1 MDTFPLFVPSN
12 AYRENHKLLSSGFP
26 VIEKSTGYL
35 LVRWLFPFFGI
46 ILLMGRCD
54 LVYDDPRPCGDP
66 DSLQS
71 KRSLGGL
78 IFGPCKSFVSV
89 PRCFIIGEA
98 ISSNLLPL
106 HYLSPEF
113 LLCRSI
119 SVSDFNFISPVKL
132 ILPSWAIYTGHG

>member
-1 MDTFPLFVPSN
+1 MGTFPLFVPSN

-26 VIEKSTGYL
+26 VTEKSATYL

-54 LVYDDPRPCGDP
+54 LVYDDPWPCGDP

-89 PRCFIIGEA
+89 TRCFVIGEA

-106 HYLSPEF
+106 CYPSPEF
-113 LLCRSI
+113 LECRSV
-119 SVSDFNFISPVKL
+119 SVSDFNFISPVKP
-132 ILPSWAIYTGHG
+132 ILPSRAIYTGHG